1 MERGTDKAV
10 QDKCLEVLRRG
21 GLILYPTDTVWGIGC
36 DATNADA
43 VHKVYT
49 LKNRPDSKA
58 LICLVSDVAMLERY
72 IAEIPS
78 PAYDIIALADKP
90 TTIVYDNP
98 TGVAENLVAPDNT
111 LAIRVARDRFCRD
124 LIRRF
129 RKPLVSTSAN
139 IAGKPTPAT
148 FKEIDSAILKG
159 VDYTVP
165 LQGHEKRSTPSAIIR
180 LGTDGSVK
188 VIRT

>member
-1 MERGTDKAV
+1 
-10 QDKCLEVLRRG
+10 
-21 GLILYPTDTVWGIGC
+21 
-36 DATNADA
+36 
-43 VHKVYT
+43 
-49 LKNRPDSKA
+49 
-58 LICLVSDVAMLERY
+58 MLERY